1 MRAVYLVL
9 VVVLV
14 LVLGALEIIAE
25 RNVSAAYPE
34 ANPEYSEPSS
44 AVYFK

>member
-9 VVVLV
+9 VVALV
-14 LVLGALEIIAE
+14 LVLGALEVIAE
-25 RNVSAAYPE
+25 RRVAAVYPE
-34 ANPEYSEPSS
+34 ASS